1 MKNIKINKI
10 IIEKLIQ
17 SVEDMLL
24 ALVCTQQSTEMDD

>member
-17 SVEDMLL
+17 SVQDMLL
-24 ALVCTQQSTEMDD
+24 ALVCTQHNTEMDD